1 MPPPFKGRNWLGVT
15 PETDNPQSGNSDD
28 LSSPKLARVQLL
40 EYWFGP
46 PDPGSDVAARRR
58 PRRTEP
64 HCLVIYAGMA
74 RWCSRSSRLLGASRS
89 SEPWPQPLT
98 PKTRCTANGTFALN
112 QGCGE
117 GPRGHIHVNESKNEN
132 GGCIADQFW
141 TINFGYIVPVEECGG
156 RVDIYELT
164 HKEESFPRCWNRT
177 NANDLIH
184 CRYNTW

>member
-1 MPPPFKGRNWLGVT
+1 MSIHLRRHGALVLAILAALGSLAVIGT
-15 PETDNPQSGNSDD
+15 LASAAHAENP
-28 LSSPKLARVQLL
+28 L
-40 EYWFGP
+40 Y
-46 PDPGSDVAARRR
+46 
-58 PRRTEP
+58 
-64 HCLVIYAGMA
+64 C
-74 RWCSRSSRLLGASRS
+74 
-89 SEPWPQPLT
+89 
-98 PKTRCTANGTFALN
+98 NGTFALN